1 MKVLLLFCGFILGWV
16 IKSILEMVRKKDGD
30 LLVTRDEDGIY
41 LSLNIDSIE
50 SITSKKE
57 VLFSVRTRN

>member
-16 IKSILEMVRKKDGD
+16 IKSILEMARKKDGD

-50 SITSKKE
+50 SITSKNE

>member
-1 MKVLLLFCGFILGWV
+1 MKVLLLFCGFILGWL
-16 IKSILEMVRKKDGD
+16 IKSILETIRKKDGD
-30 LLVTRDEDGIY
+30 LLVTRDEDAIY

-57 VLFSVRTRN
+57 VLFNVRTRN